1 MSSQRPPQYTRY
13 RAKPQRRNPWA
24 RAIAVLLALLLVL
37 GVGVGFGLGNE
48 MILIQR
54 TVERRDLGTATTGV
68 RFVETLGTSAAAEAF
83 AALFAAVT
91 AHGQLSPD
99 HVMGALD
106 AIFAV
111 GAGLLA
117 VATVI
122 GTRLP
127 AGRLAGS
134 AGEKPGGKLGRAEQ
148 VV

>member
-1 MSSQRPPQYTRY
+1 M
-13 RAKPQRRNPWA
+13 
-24 RAIAVLLALLLVL
+24 
-37 GVGVGFGLGNE
+37 
-48 MILIQR
+48 
-54 TVERRDLGTATTGV
+54 TG
-68 RFVETLGTSAAAEAF
+68 R
-83 AALFAAVT
+83 
-91 AHGQLSPD
+91 GQLGAA

-122 GTRLP
+122 ATRLP
-127 AGRLAGS
+127 AGCPADL